1 MPDMTLEQYFDRYGA
16 NMAELVEALV
26 ERAENLSTEQCQQLA
41 QIFQSDSKSAAQ
53 SNLLNLVEEAQ
64 QNLTLAKK
72 LRESIMSKN
81 GEILGTVGD
90 VTKTLMA
97 VDKCLDGASKRFST
111 IYSIHSMQALED
123 SVKETL
129 QEMDQDTYER
139 FMALFEDKLKD
150 VR

>member
-139 FMALFEDKLKD
+139 IMALFEDKLKD